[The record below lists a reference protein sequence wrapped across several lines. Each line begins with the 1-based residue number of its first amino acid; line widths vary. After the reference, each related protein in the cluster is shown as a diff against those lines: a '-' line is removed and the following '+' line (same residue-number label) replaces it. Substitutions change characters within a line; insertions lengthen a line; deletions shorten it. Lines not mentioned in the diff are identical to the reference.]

1 MAVTMPSG
9 ETPPLS
15 LRLKEKLIPSP
26 KNREVVRL
34 NTEYNKIR
42 QDIIDLNEEAVSTR
56 HISRLFEHIEGLIE
70 DGYVENAWRSLSNL
84 RELEIKMSVRSGE
97 DELRLKDRARRIYF
111 RSLEMRQINK
121 QTGQEIERL
130 LTDNGSI
137 KSSPSLEN
145 ILSAAQLLYQQHIN
159 RYHRERRMHSVKVQ
173 FLAFVLSAGVFTY
186 VLFATFPF
194 LDMTTDVV
202 TDGIEPS
209 EIIAIVSMGTLG
221 ASISGLL
228 ALKRALRDQTPPD
241 VTSVIIVLGRVLTGG
256 AGALVVF
263 LFQQAGFLFDISGS
277 TSTVLALSFIAGFS
291 ERLFVSSVEQMSKKV

>member
-42 QDIIDLNEEAVSTR
+42 QDIMDLNEEAVSTR

-70 DGYVENAWRSLSNL
+70 DGYVENAWRSLSDL

-137 KSSPSLEN
+137 KESPSSEN

>member
-42 QDIIDLNEEAVSTR
+42 QDIMDLNEETVSTR

-70 DGYVENAWRSLSNL
+70 DGYVENAWRSLSDL

-137 KSSPSLEN
+137 KESPSSEN

>member
-1 MAVTMPSG
+1 MPSG

-42 QDIIDLNEEAVSTR
+42 QDIMDLNEEAVSTR

-70 DGYVENAWRSLSNL
+70 DGYVENAWRSLSDL

-137 KSSPSLEN
+137 KESPSSEN